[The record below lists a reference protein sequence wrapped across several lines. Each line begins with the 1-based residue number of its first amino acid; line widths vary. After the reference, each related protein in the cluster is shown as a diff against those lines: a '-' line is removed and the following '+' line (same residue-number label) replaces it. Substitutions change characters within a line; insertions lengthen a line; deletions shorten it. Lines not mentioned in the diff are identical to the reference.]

1 MNSGHV
7 EGIYQAFKSWNKT
20 LQQYERYFS
29 ENGQGIR
36 VTLVAE
42 LEGRVVG
49 YGNLLNDSYYA
60 PFKAEGI
67 PEINDLNVV
76 TDLQGQG
83 IGRRIIMALEALAMA
98 QGHTTIGIGVGLG
111 LDYARA
117 QRLYPRLGYESD
129 GRGKQATEWGDE
141 THLIKQLASKQGRL

>member
-1 MNSGHV
+1 MNPGHV
-7 EGIYQAFKSWNKT
+7 KGIYQAFKSWNKT
-20 LQQYERYFS
+20 LRQYEHYFS
-29 ENGQGIR
+29 ENQQGIR

-49 YGNLLNDSYYA
+49 YGNLLKDSYYR
-60 PFKAEGI
+60 PFKDGGI

-83 IGRRIIMALEALAMA
+83 IGRELIKELEALARA
-98 QGHTTIGIGVGLG
+98 QGHAVIGIGVGLG
-111 LDYARA
+111 SDYAKA

-129 GRGKQATEWGDE
+129 GRGNQVTEWGDE
-141 THLIKQLASKQGRL
+141 THLVKQLGH